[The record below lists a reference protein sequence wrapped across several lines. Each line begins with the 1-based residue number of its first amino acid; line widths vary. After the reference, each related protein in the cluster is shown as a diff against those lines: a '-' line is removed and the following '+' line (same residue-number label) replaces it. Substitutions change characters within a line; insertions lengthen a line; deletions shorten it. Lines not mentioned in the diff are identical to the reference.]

1 MPVLA
6 FFHVSLISLAGR
18 RGDPRRY
25 SRRHEPGRP
34 PQEQDKRES
43 LEDLQRQFE
52 ELFLWPSP
60 SSCCPPVRATRLLPS
75 PPFPSSLFPWRPEPT
90 RPASASPLCPRSS
103 VSCGPA
109 RSRDLYSS
117 DCLQFFAYSCS
128 KIAKYKVEIVDTT
141 LGNGF

>member
-1 MPVLA
+1 MFLLSSM
-6 FFHVSLISLAGR
+6 SLSSLSQGAGEIL
-18 RGDPRRY
+18 GDILDAM
-25 SRRHEPGRP
+25 SQAAP

-90 RPASASPLCPRSS
+90 RPASASLLCPRSS
-103 VSCGPA
+103 VSCGLA